1 MRSCVLKTVK
11 YAELLKAYTGI
22 KCKQCNPAINTT
34 WCIYIFHVIDLSG
47 IKNKNIQG
55 YTCHRLSLYKFFKS
69 KIDLFFLM
77 NIVRGRIL
85 NHQFS
90 PWSTVTSKTW
100 NVKMAHAQFIK
111 IPIHKV
117 SRLVSKPCLSPYD
130 SKKALY
136 PFTAYLLKNVW
147 ESYAISLRVISLIRR
162 FPESISYCLHFS
174 LHRDIRRR
182 HLF

>member
-1 MRSCVLKTVK
+1 MRSCILKTFK

-34 WCIYIFHVIDLSG
+34 WCIYIFHVIDSSW

-90 PWSTVTSKTW
+90 P
-100 NVKMAHAQFIK
+100 
-111 IPIHKV
+111 
-117 SRLVSKPCLSPYD
+117 
-130 SKKALY
+130 
-136 PFTAYLLKNVW
+136 
-147 ESYAISLRVISLIRR
+147 
-162 FPESISYCLHFS
+162 
-174 LHRDIRRR
+174 
-182 HLF
+182 